1 MDEKKKPEGSW
12 EERTQ
17 LGPYQLEEQVPQ
29 PAHSPGELYR
39 ARHEESGATALV
51 LKPAAEEDVALL
63 KDWRVRIISSIAPS
77 YIAMEVEASRW
88 SVAPTSTRWRRWCSC
103 WRESARECDA

>member
-1 MDEKKKPEGSW
+1 
-12 EERTQ
+12 
-17 LGPYQLEEQVPQ
+17 
-29 PAHSPGELYR
+29 
-39 ARHEESGATALV
+39 V
-51 LKPAAEEDVALL
+51 LKPAAKEDVALL